1 MYINDFKVFARFS
14 EISSL
19 FPYFSIYFGM
29 IFTSNKASYFSQISL
44 FFVCS
49 LFEIYHQSERN
60 LWFYLA
66 QDILIFISKIFEFLF
81 KILGVIP

>member
-1 MYINDFKVFARFS
+1 
-14 EISSL
+14 
-19 FPYFSIYFGM
+19 M